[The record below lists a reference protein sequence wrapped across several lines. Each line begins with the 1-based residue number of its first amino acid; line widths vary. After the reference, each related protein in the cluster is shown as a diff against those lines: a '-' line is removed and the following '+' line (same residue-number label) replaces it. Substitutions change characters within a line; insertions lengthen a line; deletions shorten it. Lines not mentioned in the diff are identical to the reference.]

1 VASETVAND
10 AGADDDALGL
20 RRHISAGVGRAGLRN
35 SGHSADFPSD
45 GLSFIKR
52 TAAIIVVYERYIR
65 LRRRAN
71 LGDIP
76 PASLSETAYRQIKQL
91 IVRLDLAPGA
101 AVSEE
106 DLQTRIGIGR
116 TPIREALQRLER
128 DQLVTI
134 IPRRGVMVSP
144 IDLGDLAL
152 LYESRS
158 ILEPY
163 VHRLAA
169 ARGSVEHWNV
179 MSAALQRVDDMGDDA
194 PWTELL
200 DVDRI
205 CHEEVWAAADN
216 RFLTQTLD
224 LLYSQSERLWHQYVR
239 DVSDLRHALKEHQ
252 LVLNALRAG
261 DGDTAADLIERHVRN
276 FENQTREVLQ
286 KRLRSP
292 LAL

>member
-1 VASETVAND
+1 
-10 AGADDDALGL
+10 
-20 RRHISAGVGRAGLRN
+20 
-35 SGHSADFPSD
+35 
-45 GLSFIKR
+45 
-52 TAAIIVVYERYIR
+52 VYERYIS
-65 LRRRAN
+65 LESRAN
-71 LGDIP
+71 LAGIP

-106 DLQTRIGIGR
+106 DLQSRTGIGR

-169 ARGSVEHWNV
+169 ARGTNEHWDV
-179 MSAALQRVDDMGDDA
+179 MGAALQRVDAMGDDA

-200 DVDRI
+200 DVDRV

-239 DVSDLRHALKEHQ
+239 DVSDLRHALTEHQ
-252 LVLNALRAG
+252 LVLDALRNG
-261 DGDTAADLIERHVRN
+261 DGDTAASLIEHHVRN

-286 KRLRSP
+286 RRLRSP
-292 LAL
+292 LSSAESVR

>member
-1 VASETVAND
+1 M
-10 AGADDDALGL
+10 AGIGPTSLG
-20 RRHISAGVGRAGLRN
+20 
-35 SGHSADFPSD
+35 
-45 GLSFIKR
+45 
-52 TAAIIVVYERYIR
+52 
-65 LRRRAN
+65 
-71 LGDIP
+71 
-76 PASLSETAYRQIKQL
+76 ETAYSQIKQW
-91 IVRLDLAPGA
+91 IVRLDLAPGSV
-101 AVSEE
+101 VSEE
-106 DLQTRIGIGR
+106 DLQTRTGIGR

-134 IPRRGVMVSP
+134 IPRRGVMVSL

-169 ARGSVEHWNV
+169 ARGTTEHWDV
-179 MSAALQRVDDMGDDA
+179 MRDALARVDAMGDTA
-194 PWTELL
+194 PWTALL

-205 CHEEVWAAADN
+205 CHEVVWAAADN

-239 DVSDLRHALKEHQ
+239 NESDLRDALDEHRE
-252 LVLNALRAG
+252 VLAALRNG
-261 DGDTAADLIERHVRN
+261 DGETAAKLIENHVRN

-292 LAL
+292 LATSTKTV